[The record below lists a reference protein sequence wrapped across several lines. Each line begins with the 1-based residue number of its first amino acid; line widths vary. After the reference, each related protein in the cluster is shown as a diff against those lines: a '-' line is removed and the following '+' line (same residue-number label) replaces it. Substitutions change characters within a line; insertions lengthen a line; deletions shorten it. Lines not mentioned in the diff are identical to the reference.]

1 MNYSMQVQ
9 KGGTECLIVL
19 TKWPNNLNPSYKL
32 ESVVCK
38 TNFDLFVG
46 LEGLPDARVMTRSR
60 KESLTMDDGENAI
73 ERLQMSEKLIA
84 ELNESWEEKLR
95 KTEAIRKER

>member
-1 MNYSMQVQ
+1 M
-9 KGGTECLIVL
+9 
-19 TKWPNNLNPSYKL
+19 
-32 ESVVCK
+32 CK
-38 TNFDLFVG
+38 TLFVG

>member
-1 MNYSMQVQ
+1 
-9 KGGTECLIVL
+9 
-19 TKWPNNLNPSYKL
+19 
-32 ESVVCK
+32 
-38 TNFDLFVG
+38 
-46 LEGLPDARVMTRSR
+46 
-60 KESLTMDDGENAI
+60 MDDGENAI

>member
-1 MNYSMQVQ
+1 MYAHFLCFFVMLVLYVGNASMSEHV
-9 KGGTECLIVL
+9 KALRARKNSVTIDGGE
-19 TKWPNNLNPSYKL
+19 
-32 ESVVCK
+32 
-38 TNFDLFVG
+38 
-46 LEGLPDARVMTRSR
+46 DAM
-60 KESLTMDDGENAI
+60 